1 MLCKNCRTQANTGQ
15 KFCTECGLAL
25 DINKNNEAKPNLPVK
40 NKDSASRAQPLS
52 VKGKETSDPEGVMP
66 KWAVWVFVVFAFCIV
81 VAFAVAENNMNNPS
95 AESQAPAKTAPARPK
110 PTPEPAP
117 WFPKNYTQLSD
128 DVAYKK
134 IKNSDCD
141 ISIAHSCFQM
151 YVVTN
156 KSCNLF
162 ISANFLVN
170 DVVIDY
176 TLDSV
181 TVTSGQRAIMTFA
194 SIDAASY
201 EGSGQIEFTDVT
213 CY

>member
-1 MLCKNCRTQANTGQ
+1 MLCKTCGTKSNPGQ
-15 KFCTECGLAL
+15 KFCSECGLAL
-25 DINKNNEAKPNLPVK
+25 QNNKKNEAKPDLPGK
-40 NKDSASRAQPLS
+40 AKDSGSLTQPLA
-52 VKGKETSDPEGVMP
+52 VKGKKTPDSEGVMP
-66 KWAVWVFVVFAFCIV
+66 KWAVGLFVFFAFWIV
-81 VAFAVAENNMNNPS
+81 VGFAVAGNNTSNPS
-95 AESQAPAKTAPARPK
+95 AESQAPAKTAPVRPK
-110 PTPEPAP
+110 PTLEPAP

-170 DVVIDY
+170 DVVIDD

-201 EGSGQIEFTDVT
+201 EGSSQIEFTDVT